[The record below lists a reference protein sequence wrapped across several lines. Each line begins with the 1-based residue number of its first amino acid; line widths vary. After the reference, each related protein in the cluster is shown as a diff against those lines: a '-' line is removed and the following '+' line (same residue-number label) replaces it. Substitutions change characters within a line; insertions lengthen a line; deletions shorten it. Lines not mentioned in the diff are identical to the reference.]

1 MKIKKIFV
9 GMIAVFALLMTACE
23 SGKTVGS
30 SGKNMTEKIIL
41 GNIITMDENLPR
53 AEAVAIRDGIIV
65 SVGSESEVRKSVSK
79 SAEILDYKN
88 QWIYPGFL
96 ESHTHGM
103 LAGQRAIG
111 QASLNGIIPT
121 DYDKYAEVI
130 KKFIEDNPGK
140 EVYVA
145 AGWIEDGTPVDYKY
159 LDNILKDKPLV
170 LNTDGGHSSLLN
182 TKAMEMFGIND
193 AAVKKYGTDLVR
205 VGADGHPT
213 GYICEEP
220 AIELLGKIPAS
231 LSDIKEYLLA
241 WQEIALSEGVT
252 AVADAGVELLTD
264 VALQAYKE
272 LQEEGKLVLRTNAFL
287 MVKDNEPDPAGKLK
301 DVVKKAES
309 LNGEY
314 FKVVGV
320 KAFLDGV
327 IEAHTGWLLEDYSD
341 DPGYHGIE
349 RFNDTDK
356 MTKLIVEAQKYG
368 LSVHVHSIGDGATRF
383 MLDCVKKAEE
393 ITGDKD
399 QRNMMAHLQ
408 LVADEEIK
416 LMADTN
422 TIAIVAP
429 LWTSAFPGEID
440 HERVYIGRERSDNTY
455 PIKSFVDAG
464 AKIAFHSDYPISP
477 NIDIPMSIFIAET
490 RGTLELGMEEFES
503 TIRNTKEAINR
514 QQSLEAV
521 TTNVAYAWHQEDRMG
536 SIAVGKLANFVVADK
551 DFLEC
556 DIMDLPNAKIM
567 ATIIDGG
574 VVYENI
580 N

>member
-1 MKIKKIFV
+1 MKIKNLFV
-9 GMIAVFALLMTACE
+9 GMIVVFALLMTSCE
-23 SGKTVGS
+23 NGKMAGASENV
-30 SGKNMTEKIIL
+30 TEKIII
-41 GNIITMDENLPR
+41 GNIITMDENNPR
-53 AEAVAIRDGIIV
+53 AEAVAIRDGVIV
-65 SVGSESEVRKSVSK
+65 SVGSKSEVKKSVSK
-79 SAEILDYKN
+79 SAKVLNYRGRTV
-88 QWIYPGFL
+88 YPGFL

-111 QASLNGIIPT
+111 QARLFEIQPT

-130 KKFIEDNPGK
+130 KKFIEDNPDK

-145 AGWIEDGTPVDYKY
+145 AGWSEDGTPVDYRY
-159 LDNILKDKPLV
+159 LDNILNDKPLI
-170 LNTDGGHSSLLN
+170 LNTDGGHSALLN
-182 TKAMEMFGIND
+182 TKAMEMFGIDD

-205 VGADGHPT
+205 VGADGHPN

-220 AIELLGKIPAS
+220 AIELLGKLPAT

-287 MVKDNEPDPAGKLK
+287 MVNDNEPDPAGKIK

-341 DPGYHGIE
+341 APGYHGIE

-356 MTKLIVEAQKYG
+356 MTKLIVEAQKHG
-368 LSVHVHSIGDGATRF
+368 LSVHVHSIGDGAARF
-383 MLDCVKKAEE
+383 MLDCIKKAEE

-429 LWTSAFPGEID
+429 LWTPFFPDETVQ
-440 HERVYIGRERSDNTY
+440 ERVYIGRERSDNTY

-477 NIDIPMSIFIAET
+477 NINIPIAIFIAET
-490 RGTLELGMEEFES
+490 RGYSESGMEEFES
-503 TIRNTKEAINR
+503 TRRNTKEAINR

-536 SIAVGKLANFVVADK
+536 SIAPGKLANFTVADK
-551 DFLEC
+551 DFLKC
-556 DIMDLPNAKIM
+556 DIMDLPDAKIM
-567 ATIIDGG
+567 ATIIDGEI
-574 VVYENI
+574 VYKAK
-580 N
+580 